1 MTDSDDRSE
10 QAREDFEFF
19 SNEYAQALSAFKAI
33 ENQSTTLL
41 LLGVSEDLRG
51 FVDQFIEM
59 ASKTKRLAEEKE
71 QTHFAEWFEE
81 LIDKAETLRG
91 AIPQR

>member
-1 MTDSDDRSE
+1 MTDDERSE

-19 SNEYAQALSAFKAI
+19 SAEYAQALQAFKAI
-33 ENQSTTLL
+33 ENQSSTLL
-41 LLGVSEDLRG
+41 LLGVSDDLRG

-59 ASKTKRLAEEKE
+59 AQKTKRLAEDK
-71 QTHFAEWFEE
+71 QQAHFAEWFGE
-81 LIDKAETLRG
+81 LIEKAEALRG

>member
-1 MTDSDDRSE
+1 MTDTGDRSE

-19 SNEYAQALSAFKAI
+19 SAEYAQALQAFKAI
-33 ENQSTTLL
+33 ENPLL

-59 ASKTKRLAEEKE
+59 ATKTKRLAEERE

>member
-1 MTDSDDRSE
+1 MTDDEKIE
-10 QAREDFEFF
+10 QARQDFEFF
-19 SNEYAQALSAFKAI
+19 SAEYAQALQAFKAI

-59 ASKTKRLAEEKE
+59 ATKTKLLAEEKN
-71 QTHFAEWFEE
+71 QTHFAEWFKE